1 LPCRLHAD
9 AQTNVRRLLDA
20 LGSNLQ
26 ALRPVLFDWDQDDMD
41 YLYGQ
46 GPYVSR
52 VPPPRSDL
60 PLRDNIFDDDH
71 VLEGIQRDRPDGMRD
86 PEAFQRAVELGQIN
100 RQLVENV
107 RACTLSVGKF
117 YLQRPPTLDTPFV
130 LVKVVRIVIDDDTGL
145 QWGAFVHPWELSTTG
160 PDLNYFTDPWHASAA
175 HKESQRF
182 NVRLGP
188 HGQGPAWTY
197 PLSVLTEF
205 QEEVALNAAWSN
217 PKYAHT
223 RTTPA

>member
-1 LPCRLHAD
+1 
-9 AQTNVRRLLDA
+9 
-20 LGSNLQ
+20 
-26 ALRPVLFDWDQDDMD
+26 
-41 YLYGQ
+41 
-46 GPYVSR
+46 
-52 VPPPRSDL
+52 
-60 PLRDNIFDDDH
+60 
-71 VLEGIQRDRPDGMRD
+71 MRD

-100 RQLVENV
+100 LQLVENV

-160 PDLNYFTDPWHASAA
+160 PDLDYFTDPWHASAA

-182 NVRLGP
+182 NVRLGV
-188 HGQGPAWTY
+188 HDQGPAWTY

-205 QEEVALNAAWSN
+205 QDEVALNAAWSK
-217 PKYAHT
+217 PRYAHT
-223 RTTPA
+223 PRLQRAHSSTCCTPFMHYFQLRAPSQLDHSFVPPHTEPGKRLCAQDTA